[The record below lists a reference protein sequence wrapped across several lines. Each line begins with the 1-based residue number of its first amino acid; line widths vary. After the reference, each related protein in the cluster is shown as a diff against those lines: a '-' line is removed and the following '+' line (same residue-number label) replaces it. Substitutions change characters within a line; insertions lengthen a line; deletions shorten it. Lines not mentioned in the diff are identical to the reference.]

1 MRLLLFL
8 FLIPTLIYSQFI
20 EVNYRLRLTNSF
32 GISSETIIAFDS
44 TTSDGVDNCCD
55 ALYLPS
61 GSGVGIYTKIDNS
74 NYAINAYSKLTT
86 DRSISLYTLANP
98 DTGTFTLNVVD
109 TTGYETTILSLSD
122 SNFPEQ
128 LFNFPYTTEGPITG
142 QRFTLHTS
150 APVKISVVNGCD
162 SDSGGTV
169 YINNPNYRWGFE
181 LFYNGELIEYGD
193 IGDSVFTNLQSGS
206 YQYKWYNQIGN
217 QTLNF
222 EISNNTFD
230 YELILPYNYLWIQD
244 PGVVPELLITGNYD
258 QIIWDFGD
266 GRVIYDDIN
275 PVHYYSE
282 VGQYILSVTV
292 TSGNCS
298 KTIQEIITVDNVFG
312 FPNINVKNKTYLY
325 YYGIDGRLFKR

>member
-1 MRLLLFL
+1 LGGVR
-8 FLIPTLIYSQFI
+8 Q
-20 EVNYRLRLTNSF
+20 
-32 GISSETIIAFDS
+32 TIIAFDS
-44 TTSDGVDNCCD
+44 TTNDGFDVCCD
-55 ALYLPS
+55 AALFGGPNSFL
-61 GSGVGIYTKIDNS
+61 GIYTYS
-74 NYAINAYSKLTT
+74 NNQYYAITAYSKLTT
-86 DRSISLYTLANP
+86 DRSVDLYTTANP
-98 DTGTFTLNVVD
+98 DVVDFTIDVVD
-109 TTGYETTILSLSD
+109 TIGYENTIVCISD
-122 SNFPEQ
+122 SFFPEQ
-128 LFNFPYTTEGPITG
+128 LFNFPYSVSGPITG
-142 QRFTLHTS
+142 NRFRFHTS
-150 APVKISVVNGCD
+150 APVKIQAINGCD

-244 PGVVPELLITGNYD
+244 PGVVPELLITGDYD

-312 FPNINVKNKTYLY
+312 FPNIKSKKNDYPF
-325 YYGIDGRLFKR
+325 YYGLDGRLHKK